1 MHEPGRGGHLAAM
14 SAHTLGHRPPHRHE
28 PGHRS
33 LTPLLAVT
41 AAALVFTILLVLV
54 RLQWHP
60 LESADHSAAARIN
73 ALIAGHPAL
82 ISVVKAVTW
91 LGSDGVLWTI
101 IGVSAVFLAFRRRWR
116 LAGYL
121 LVAGAGA
128 LVMDPILKD
137 LVGRLRPVVAHPIAH
152 GGGNSFPSGH
162 SLGSIVCYGAVLL
175 VFLPAARG
183 RWRTVVITVI
193 VTVVAL
199 IGVSR
204 ILLGVHYLSDV
215 LGGWTL
221 GITWLGLTA
230 FAFELTRRAAGQ
242 PATDPLT
249 EGLEPEASTDLDL
262 AQPETPVKRSDTRSR
277 ARIAAGLVVAWVLI
291 LGVIVGFG
299 ELVVK
304 YSHNKW
310 LGDTAIPRWFAAHRT
325 PSLNT
330 WSNDV
335 SVACATTGILIVA
348 VAACVIFLAVTRHWR
363 PVIFIAV
370 VMFGELA
377 AFLAAAAVVKRPRPY
392 VPHLDHNLPT
402 SAYPSGHMAATTC
415 LYVAIAILVLGHTR
429 GWWRWL
435 FVALAVVMPVA
446 IALSRMYRGEH
457 HPTDVLGSL
466 IFAALWLTATTVM
479 IKPNAELPSRSPGA
493 VGAKLRSVTGRA
505 VSRA

>member
-1 MHEPGRGGHLAAM
+1 MPARL
-14 SAHTLGHRPPHRHE
+14 LDRQN
-28 PGHRS
+28 RS

-41 AAALVFTILLVLV
+41 TAALVFTILLVLV
-54 RLQWHP
+54 RLQWRP
-60 LESADHSAAARIN
+60 LESVDHGAAAHIN
-73 ALIAGHPAL
+73 GLVAGHPVLVA
-82 ISVVKAVTW
+82 VVKAVTF
-91 LGSDGVLWTI
+91 LGSDGVLWTL

-116 LAGYL
+116 LVLYL
-121 LVAGAGA
+121 LVTGAGA

-162 SLGSIVCYGAVLL
+162 SLGSIVCYGAVFL

-183 RWRTVVITVI
+183 RWRTVFTAVI
-193 VTVVAL
+193 VTLVAL
-199 IGVSR
+199 IGISR

-221 GITWLGLTA
+221 GIAWLGLTA
-230 FAFELTRRAAGQ
+230 FAFELTRQAEGQ
-242 PATDPLT
+242 PVTDPLT
-249 EGLEPEASTDLDL
+249 EGLEPEARTDLDL
-262 AQPETPVKRSDTRSR
+262 AQPEAPVTKTVKRSA
-277 ARIAAGLVVAWVLI
+277 AR
-291 LGVIVGFG
+291 G

-304 YSHNKW
+304 YSHDKW

-325 PSLNT
+325 PALNQ

-392 VPHLDHNLPT
+392 VHHLDHHLPT
-402 SAYPSGHMAATTC
+402 SAYPSGHVAATTC

-446 IALSRMYRGEH
+446 IAVSRMYRGEH

-466 IFAALWLTATTVM
+466 IFAALWLTATTLL
-479 IKPNAELPSRSPGA
+479 IKPNAEPPRRPAAPAGSR
-493 VGAKLRSVTGRA
+493 LRSLAGRA
-505 VSRA
+505 VSRPKDRAAVT